1 MNAAVE
7 LTLSHWVYLIS
18 VIVIIGTMIMRLN
31 VVVPAVLGTFLVVWS
46 ISGSPIQGLIGI
58 FSGSLVAAKEL
69 FDIFLVITFMT
80 ALLNALKGIGAD
92 VLMVAPF
99 RKVMRGGFSSYV
111 VLAAITYLISLFFWP
126 TPAVPL
132 VCAVLLPA
140 AIAAGLPPLV
150 GAMVIAIAGQG
161 MALSSDYVIG
171 VAPGISAKAAGA
183 AISAQVVAD
192 KALILSLV
200 TGLVAL
206 VIGYVMQRR
215 KFRKPGANW
224 LEDWELTADSGSG
237 FSGRQPRT
245 FRKEELA
252 ESGKEIDE
260 VVDKTLAIRD
270 KERKERIV
278 QYERSK
284 WSQFFAVVT
293 PLAFL
298 GVILILVL
306 PALFPNLPALRGGD
320 AAGLVGGVGFAL
332 MMIICFLATGPR
344 KMLDLCPEY
353 MIEGFVFAFKA
364 MGAVLPIAGFFFLG
378 SQEAAANIL
387 GVSGDTAPRL
397 LFDLVVAAQ
406 TYIPNNPI
414 LMSFGVLF
422 VGMMTGVDGSGFSGL
437 PLTGSLSGALGP
449 VVGMDVSTLAAV
461 GQIGAIWTGG
471 GTLIAWSSLIAV
483 AGFARVSVL
492 DLVRALT
499 PPVLAGLAV
508 AAISAAVWMA

>member
-1 MNAAVE
+1 MDSTVT

-18 VIVIIGTMIMRLN
+18 VITIIGTMILRLN
-31 VVVPAVLGTFLVVWS
+31 VVVPAVIGTFLVVWS
-46 ISGSPIQGLIGI
+46 ITGSPIQGLVGI
-58 FSGSLVAAKEL
+58 FSGSLVAAQEL

-111 VLAAITYLISLFFWP
+111 VLAVVTYLISLFFWP

-150 GAMVIAIAGQG
+150 GAMVVAISGQG
-161 MALSSDYVIG
+161 MALSSDYIIG
-171 VAPGISAKAAGA
+171 VAPGISAKAAGSA
-183 AISAQVVAD
+183 VSAQAVAD
-192 KALILSLV
+192 KALLLSV
-200 TGLVAL
+200 ITGVVAL
-206 VIGYVMQRR
+206 VIAYLMQRR
-215 KFRKPGANW
+215 KFRRPDATW
-224 LEDWELTADSGSG
+224 LDEWEAAADTKLG
-237 FSGRQPRT
+237 FGGRQPRT

-252 ESGKEIDE
+252 ESGDEIE
-260 VVDKTLAIRD
+260 EMVDRTLAIHD
-270 KERKERIV
+270 EERKERIV
-278 QYERSK
+278 RYERSK
-284 WSQFFAVVT
+284 WSKFFAVLT

-298 GVILILVL
+298 GVVLILAL
-306 PALFPNLPALRGGD
+306 PALIPSLPSLQGGD

-332 MMIICFLATGPR
+332 MMIICFFATGPR
-344 KMLDLCPEY
+344 RMLDLCPEY

-378 SQEAAANIL
+378 SQEAAASIL
-387 GVSGDTAPRL
+387 SVSDDSAPQL
-397 LFDLVVAAQ
+397 LFDLVLAAQ
-406 TYIPNNPI
+406 GYIPDNSI

-449 VVGMDVSTLAAV
+449 AVGMDVSTLAAV
-461 GQIGAIWTGG
+461 GQMGSIWTGG

-499 PPVLAGLAV
+499 PPVLIGLGVSAV
-508 AAISAAVWMA
+508 FAAVWMA